1 MKLQALARR
10 PPAEPK
16 RPQEETPE
24 ERGGHKTV
32 ISVLVTVAS
41 GLILAGLAVSGII
54 TGVIAVVVFALIL
67 VGMLV
72 MHGGAAGL
80 GSGLSDHDGFEQQV
94 EEEEQRRAEEEGE
107 ASSEEEN

>member
-1 MKLQALARR
+1 MEMQTLARR
-10 PPAEPK
+10 PPQEPK
-16 RPQEETPE
+16 SPQEEPAPE
-24 ERGGHKTV
+24 KGGHKTV
-32 ISVLVTVAS
+32 ISVLVTLAA
-41 GLILAGLAVSGII
+41 GLILAGLAISGVI
-54 TGVIAVVVFALIL
+54 TGVIAVMVFALIL

-107 ASSEEEN
+107 ASSEDEH